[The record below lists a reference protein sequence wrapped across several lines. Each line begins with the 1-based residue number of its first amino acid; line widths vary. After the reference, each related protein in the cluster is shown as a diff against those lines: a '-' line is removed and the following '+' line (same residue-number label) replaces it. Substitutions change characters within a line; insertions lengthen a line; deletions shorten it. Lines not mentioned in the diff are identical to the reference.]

1 MTSRTICAA
10 CASGLLLLS
19 GACGGSEQG
28 SSEGDAA
35 DAATTTAAVTT
46 SAGLS
51 AVEPWARPA
60 DAGKNTA
67 VYLEMENSL
76 PEGDSLTGVRSAAA
90 ERTELHESVMEGETM
105 RMRPMIGIALPSG
118 GRIEFRPMGPH
129 VMLFRLRDPLV
140 PGDSVEVTFDFASG
154 RSLAVRAGVRTP

>member
-10 CASGLLLLS
+10 CARGLLLLS

-51 AVEPWARPA
+51 AVAPWARPA

-67 VYLEMENSL
+67 VYLQLENTL
-76 PEGDSLTGVRSAAA
+76 PDGDSLIGVRSEGA
-90 ERTELHESVMEGETM
+90 ERAALHESVMEGATM
-105 RMRPMIGIALPSG
+105 RMRPMIGVALPSG
-118 GRIEFRPMGPH
+118 GRIAFRPMGPH
-129 VMLFRLRDPLV
+129 VMLLRLRDPLV
-140 PGDSVEVTFDFASG
+140 PGDTVEVTFDFASG

>member
-51 AVEPWARPA
+51 AVAPWARPA

-118 GRIEFRPMGPH
+118 GRIVFRPMGPH
-129 VMLFRLRDPLV
+129 VMLLRLRDPLV

-154 RSLAVRAGVRTP
+154 RSLAVRAGVRAP

>member
-28 SSEGDAA
+28 SSQESA
-35 DAATTTAAVTT
+35 DDGAATGSVTTAT
-46 SAGLS
+46 GIS
-51 AVEPWARPA
+51 AVESWARPA

-67 VYLEMENSL
+67 VYLQLENTL
-76 PEGDSLTGVRSAAA
+76 PDGDSLIGVRSEGA
-90 ERTELHESVMEGETM
+90 ERAALHESVMEGATM
-105 RMRPMIGIALPSG
+105 RMRPMIGVALPSG
-118 GRIEFRPMGPH
+118 GRIAFRPMGPH
-129 VMLFRLRDPLV
+129 VMLLRLRDPLV
-140 PGDSVEVTFDFASG
+140 PGDTVEVTFDFASG

>member
-28 SSEGDAA
+28 SSQESA
-35 DAATTTAAVTT
+35 DDGAATVSVTTAT
-46 SAGLS
+46 GLA

-67 VYLEMENSL
+67 VYLQLENTL
-76 PEGDSLTGVRSAAA
+76 PDGDSLIGVRSEGA
-90 ERTELHESVMEGETM
+90 ERAALHESVMEGATM
-105 RMRPMIGIALPSG
+105 RMRPMIGVALPSG
-118 GRIEFRPMGPH
+118 GRIAFRPMGPH
-129 VMLFRLRDPLV
+129 VMLLRLRDPLV
-140 PGDSVEVTFDFASG
+140 PGDTVEVTFDFASG